1 MPRNIPNRRW
11 RLGFPPVA
19 SRPSRRKIARVT
31 ATPTTALYPSRS
43 AAGSVLGRILHTRC
57 EPPIL
62 LLGVTPTG
70 VEIAASAARGTASA
84 FDVIVGAHVRLE
96 AHGIVGAIAEDADAV
111 IDRQFEPR
119 FELLDPL
126 NEAIDRAR
134 RAIKS
139 ERLLFRGQ
147 RRLRDLEG
155 ENVAVVD
162 GHALTPWKLLA
173 AAHAACTLGAQRIF
187 VAAAVTTQPV
197 KERVLAY
204 KYDFICP
211 TVVLDPQGH
220 PHPFGDPQ
228 DASAERLRSI
238 VVARQAAA

>member
-1 MPRNIPNRRW
+1 MTAAA
-11 RLGFPPVA
+11 PV
-19 SRPSRRKIARVT
+19 S
-31 ATPTTALYPSRS
+31 ALYPSRA
-43 AAGSVLGRILHTRC
+43 AAGAVLGRMLYARC
-57 EPPIL
+57 EPPLI

-70 VEIAASAARGTASA
+70 VEIAASAAKGTASA

-96 AHGIVGAIAEDADAV
+96 VYGIIGAIAEDADAV
-111 IDRQFEPR
+111 IDRQFAPS
-119 FELLDPL
+119 FDQLDPL
-126 NEAIDRAR
+126 QDAIDKAR
-134 RAIKS
+134 RAVKS

-147 RRLRDLEG
+147 RQLRDLTG
-155 ENVAVVD
+155 ENVAVID
-162 GHALTPWKLLA
+162 GYATTPWKLLA
-173 AAHAACTLGAQRIF
+173 AAHTARELGAQRIF

-204 KYDFICP
+204 RYEFVCP
-211 TVVLDPQGH
+211 TVVLDPNGH